1 MPTERPLLI
10 MICGPYTSGT
20 GGDPAKIAANCHRL
34 EAFALPIYERGH
46 VPLIG
51 EWLAIPLARAAGE
64 PDRVEEAFQ
73 RLQYPVAHR
82 MLQRCDAVLRI
93 SGESAG
99 ADADVRLARQQ
110 GLRVFAD
117 VAELPGVGAE

>member
-20 GGDPAKIAANCHRL
+20 GGDPAKIAANRNRL
-34 EAFALPIYERGH
+34 EAFAMPIYERGH

-64 PDRVEEAFQ
+64 ADREDAFK

-82 MLQRCDAVLRI
+82 LLQRCDALLRI
-93 SGESAG
+93 PGDSAG
-99 ADADVRLARQQ
+99 ADADVQLARQQ

-117 VAELPGVGAE
+117 PAEIPRLGAE